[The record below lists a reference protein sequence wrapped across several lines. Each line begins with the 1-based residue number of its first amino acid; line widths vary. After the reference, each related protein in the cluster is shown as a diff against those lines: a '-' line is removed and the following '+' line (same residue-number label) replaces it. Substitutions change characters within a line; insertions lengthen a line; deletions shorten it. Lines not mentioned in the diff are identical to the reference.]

1 MGTNTVNISFN
12 EDLLREIDRVAGEE
26 ARSRSEFIREA
37 ARMYLTRKEQW
48 NRIFEY
54 GKQKAKEKNLSE
66 EDITAE
72 INSLRRERKQAV
84 EENCS

>member
-12 EDLLREIDRVAGEE
+12 EELLREIDRVAGEE

-37 ARMYLTRKEQW
+37 ARMYLTRKEHW
-48 NRIFEY
+48 NKIFEY
-54 GKQKAKEKNLSE
+54 GRQKAKENNLSE

-72 INSLRRERKQAV
+72 INSLRRERKH
-84 EENCS
+84 SS

>member
-1 MGTNTVNISFN
+1 MGTNTVNISFD

-37 ARMYLTRKEQW
+37 ARMYLTRKERW
-48 NRIFEY
+48 NRIFDY
-54 GKQKAKEKNLSE
+54 GQQKAKEKNLSE
-66 EDITAE
+66 ENITAE

>member
-1 MGTNTVNISFN
+1 MGNYTVNISFN

-37 ARMYLTRKEQW
+37 SRMYLTRKEQW

-54 GKQKAKEKNLSE
+54 GQQKAKEKSLSE

>member
-54 GKQKAKEKNLSE
+54 GQQKAQEKNLSE

>member
-1 MGTNTVNISFN
+1 MGTRIVNISFN

-37 ARMYLTRKEQW
+37 ARMYLTRKERW
-48 NRIFEY
+48 NSIFEY
-54 GKQKAKEKNLSE
+54 GKQKAKANNLSE